1 MSPEL
6 RKTYENVRQ
15 CLLLYPNCNVTHG
28 ALPGSGNTEERAIA
42 SMCPCGRHKR
52 GDCWYR
58 NSSVFRV
65 VDNNS
70 YIAMMRALVLFCK
83 QATCPAASSVN
94 MASLQ
99 FIPMAFRPFSPH
111 TTLTPEV
118 CHVELV
124 VLLFSLGISG
134 CFYASLS
141 FVAEQV
147 QWAAYG
153 CGDPHFLVLGRYR
166 SREGFELAR

>member
-1 MSPEL
+1 
-6 RKTYENVRQ
+6 
-15 CLLLYPNCNVTHG
+15 
-28 ALPGSGNTEERAIA
+28 
-42 SMCPCGRHKR
+42 
-52 GDCWYR
+52 
-58 NSSVFRV
+58 
-65 VDNNS
+65 
-70 YIAMMRALVLFCK
+70 
-83 QATCPAASSVN
+83 
-94 MASLQ
+94 
-99 FIPMAFRPFSPH
+99 MAFRPFSPH